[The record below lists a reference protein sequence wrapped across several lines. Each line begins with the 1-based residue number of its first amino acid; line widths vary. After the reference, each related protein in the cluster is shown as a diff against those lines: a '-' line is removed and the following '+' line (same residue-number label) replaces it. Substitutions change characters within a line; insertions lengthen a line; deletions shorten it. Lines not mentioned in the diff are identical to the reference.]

1 MGMYHFNLV
10 LKFLLTN
17 FKPSVFY
24 TNNSIIEFKST
35 VLMLKMFIVIFT
47 FMLFICLVDDF

>member
-1 MGMYHFNLV
+1 MGRYHFNLV

-17 FKPSVFY
+17 FKPSIFY
-24 TNNSIIEFKST
+24 ANNSIIEFNST
-35 VLMLKMFIVIFT
+35 VLMLKKFVIFT